1 MPMRRN
7 INNYQRYYNKI
18 LNNTLSACIVLNN
31 KAKTNTAITINL
43 RLTLLDITN
52 NERRYSISTRLGNVY
67 FYEW

>member
-31 KAKTNTAITINL
+31 KAKTNTAITIQ
-43 RLTLLDITN
+43 
-52 NERRYSISTRLGNVY
+52 
-67 FYEW
+67 